1 MNTSIRTCTVVVALL
16 LTLCPF
22 GPHLARAAEPLDE
35 VRAAIAS
42 SSGQRWV
49 LRRIT
54 RFLGKDER
62 RCKAGEEWT
71 LWTDG
76 RLAIERCV
84 DGKLQLTRASWTLEQ
99 EGALDIILVT
109 GTARYVVMPLSRTA
123 SGGLQLRLRVR
134 PSEPSVQTKDLVFV
148 DSAAP

>member
-1 MNTSIRTCTVVVALL
+1 MSLSSLQTFAVLLL
-16 LTLCPF
+16 LTLAPPF
-22 GPHLARAAEPLDE
+22 PPFARAAEPLDD
-35 VRAAIAS
+35 VRAAIAA
-42 SSGQRWV
+42 SSGRTWV
-49 LRRIT
+49 LRRVT

-109 GTARYVVMPLSRTA
+109 GTARYVVLPLGKTA
-123 SGGLQLRLRVR
+123 SGGLRLTLRVR
-134 PSEPSVQTKDLVFV
+134 PSEPSMQTKDLVFV
-148 DSAAP
+148 EPAAP